1 MQRIRL
7 IVFFLLC
14 LTWVYPAIAIGS
26 PDKTLIAPVD
36 PDDEIF
42 DESSSLDDEDIDESW
57 DGEKG
62 SVEEKKDSLWDIF
75 DQTRFTLQ
83 QNLAYQTGE
92 SDGLIV
98 NRSSIRVE
106 WSNLFSDNYYLHFDG
121 KLTMFGSHDHSN
133 DSLEEDMREG
143 YLQISMGNL
152 SVSFGKKIVVWGEAD
167 GAVVT
172 DIISPR
178 DKSEFA
184 FTTLSESRVGQYL
197 LLFDLYTD
205 SGTWSFIVNP
215 DPRINTG
222 PESCSEYY
230 IDSFPDSLFEV
241 EVKNPDES
249 DTEFAFRWKQT
260 FGKSDLSIMAGDLV
274 ENQAVYRYS
283 GSNSGK
289 YQLSKGF
296 SRYQMIGIAANY
308 ASGNFLWK
316 QEVAYKANRSF
327 QKQTFTEYNN
337 LLEKDVLDMAL
348 GVEYNYS
355 KFNLY
360 LEASNQLILNWEST
374 LYNEENETSIIFIM
388 GYDFLNETL
397 KLEYSLSY
405 QIQNR
410 YTVHKV
416 ESDYEFTDNLR
427 GILSFTYLDFD
438 KESSALWQLRKKD
451 RVDLNIKYIF

>member
-1 MQRIRL
+1 MDYSPSN
-7 IVFFLLC
+7 
-14 LTWVYPAIAIGS
+14 YPEKQWIAQ
-26 PDKTLIAPVD
+26 VD
-36 PDDEIF
+36 PDDDETF
-42 DESSSLDDEDIDESW
+42 EESSSLDDEGIDESW
-57 DGEKG
+57 DEQENSK
-62 SVEEKKDSLWDIF
+62 EKKDSLWDIF

-83 QNLAYQTGE
+83 QDLAYQTGE
-92 SDGLIV
+92 SDRLIV

-106 WSNLFSDNYYLHFDG
+106 WSNLFSNNYYLHFDG
-121 KLTMFGSHDHSN
+121 KLTLFGSHDHSN

-143 YLQISMGNL
+143 YLQISMGSL

-178 DKSEFA
+178 DQSEFV
-184 FTTLSESRVGQYL
+184 FTTLEKSRVGQYL
-197 LLFDLYTD
+197 LLFDLYTN
-205 SGTWSFIVNP
+205 SGKWSFIVNP
-215 DPRINTG
+215 DPRLNTK
-222 PESCSEYY
+222 PESGSEYY

-241 EVKNPDES
+241 EVVNPDES
-249 DTEFAFRWKQT
+249 DTEFAFRWKKT

-289 YQLSKGF
+289 YKLSKGF
-296 SRYQMIGIAANY
+296 SRYQMLGITSNY

-337 LLEKDVLDMAL
+337 VLEKDVLDLAIGM
-348 GVEYNYS
+348 EYSYS

-360 LEASNQLILNWEST
+360 IEASNQYILDWESS
-374 LYNEENETSIIFIM
+374 LMSEENETSIIFIM

-397 KLEYSLSY
+397 GLEYNLSY

-410 YTVHKV
+410 YTVQKI
-416 ESDYEFTDNLR
+416 ESDYEFTDNLK
-427 GILSFTYLDFD
+427 GILSFTKLYFD
-438 KESSALWQLRKKD
+438 KETSALWTLRKKD
-451 RVDLNIKYIF
+451 RVYLSIKYTF